1 MARAGGVSENCAH
14 EIDLERSKLMS
25 SRSNS
30 WFSALVCVAIFSFM
44 AYQQAEKGHTQ
55 AAMIMGGIAAA
66 IVIPVAAYFILRSMK
81 GSLKL
86 DLAQKSVMSGQP
98 ITGQLHLVTKKAVH
112 ADRLYIALV
121 GERQSKRRS
130 SGRSGS
136 STYWDEFYRDE
147 VDVLVDQ
154 TLHPGTR
161 QSVDFE
167 LNAPTEGQVM
177 SAGQAIQKASE
188 AMENGMAKALVQ
200 GVGTLASVMGGRKR
214 WRVIARLETKGVDL
228 AASRKLHVS
237 LKQL

>member
-1 MARAGGVSENCAH
+1 
-14 EIDLERSKLMS
+14 MS
-25 SRSNS
+25 ARSNG

-44 AYQQAEKGHTQ
+44 AYQQAQKGHAQ

-66 IVIPVAAYFILRSMK
+66 IVIPVAGYFILRSLK

-86 DLAQKSVMSGQP
+86 ELAQKSVISGQR
-98 ITGQLHLVTKKAVH
+98 IAGRLHLVTKKAIH
-112 ADRLYIALV
+112 ADRLYIALI
-121 GERQSKRRS
+121 GERQRRGRS
-130 SGRSGS
+130 SSSSSSGS
-136 STYWDEFYRDE
+136 STYGDEFYRDE

-154 TLHPGTR
+154 PLHPGTR

-188 AMENGMAKALVQ
+188 AMENEMTKALVQ
-200 GVGTLASVMGGRKR
+200 GLGTLASVMGGRKR

-228 AASRKLHVS
+228 AASKKLHVS